1 MTNSA
6 VTMMRYDNAKKSVGV
21 AYLLWFLLGGLA
33 VHRFYLRKHVSAII
47 LLVLWILSVAL
58 IPVGV
63 GLVLMIVPGLWLL
76 VDLFLIPGIVR
87 DHNDAIIEALSGEE
101 HA

>member
-1 MTNSA
+1 M
-6 VTMMRYDNAKKSVGV
+6 
-21 AYLLWFLLGGLA
+21 
-33 VHRFYLRKHVSAII
+33 
-47 LLVLWILSVAL
+47 AL